1 MRVLLKSKKDIE
13 NIILTEIKEMREQGV
28 FVGTTGILSEERFR
42 NAQLNIIKD
51 FKDNEVMEVE
61 KRIWADGTGYHY
73 VFPWFVEDGK
83 QYYGNIQPEWV
94 EKELN

>member
-1 MRVLLKSKKDIE
+1 MQVLLKPKKDIE
-13 NIILTEIKEMREQGV
+13 NIILTEIKAMREQGV
-28 FVGTTGILSEERFR
+28 FGGTNGILSEERFK

-61 KRIWADGTGYHY
+61 KRVWADGTGYHY
-73 VFPWFVEDGK
+73 VFPWFVEDSK

>member
-1 MRVLLKSKKDIE
+1 MQVLLKPKKDIE
-13 NIILTEIKEMREQGV
+13 NIILTEIKAKREQGV
-28 FVGTTGILSEERFR
+28 LVGRTGILSEERFK
-42 NAQLNIIKD
+42 NAQLNKIKY
-51 FKDNEVMEVE
+51 FKDNEAMEVE
-61 KRIWADGTGYHY
+61 KRVWADGTGYHY

>member
-1 MRVLLKSKKDIE
+1 MRVLLKPKKDIE
-13 NIILTEIKEMREQGV
+13 NIILTEIEEMRKQCV
-28 FVGTTGILSEERFR
+28 FVGRMGILSEERFK
-42 NAQLNIIKD
+42 NAQLNKIKY
-51 FKDNEVMEVE
+51 FKDNEAMEVE
-61 KRIWADGTGYHY
+61 KRVWADGTGYHY